1 MSGTP
6 KVHVLTTDL
15 VTING
20 LSLLGKDNLEILNG
34 KSAYELYVAGLGEGV
49 TPLTEAEWITS
60 LQGDLSPINSAIE
73 NINNS
78 LENKV
83 EKVDGKGL
91 STNDLTNELLDS
103 INSKKVKNV
112 AGDNINKTIKV
123 TFTDDTET
131 VIDLAEL
138 VTDIYVDSAE
148 FDAVTNVITLNKAN
162 SNEKVTIDLAALVPN
177 IDLTPLE
184 EAISDIELSL
194 ETKITFTESAAAPV
208 DPKSGDEWFD
218 LSEGRLYKRV
228 SDGTNSIWMDIT
240 SADAPIGQ
248 IKYHKGATAP
258 TDPIEGDEW
267 LNTTDDTLYKW
278 MEKESILGWHEIG
291 GGSPKGDLVMPD
303 GASIILTSP
312 DGTKYKV
319 SIADGGRLTST
330 VVENNI

>member
-177 IDLTPLE
+177 IDLTPIE
-184 EAISDIELSL
+184 EAISDLNDIV

-228 SDGTNSIWMDIT
+228 SDGTSSIWMDIT
-240 SADAPIGQ
+240 SAADAPIGQ
-248 IKYHKGATAP
+248 IKYHKGTTAP

-291 GGSPKGDLVMPD
+291 GGSPKGDFTIPA
-303 GASIILTSP
+303 GYSIIMTSP
-312 DGTKYKV
+312 DGTKYEV
-319 SIADGGRLTST
+319 SIENGGRLTST
-330 VVENNI
+330 LV